1 MRHRLVLLIVAV
13 LCGCASPDVLLLGE
27 QHDAPAH
34 QAQQLRVV
42 EELAGRGQLA
52 ALALEMAEQGR
63 TTAGLAAT
71 ATQEQ
76 VRAALAWDDAGW
88 PWAAYAPAVMAAV
101 RAGVPVVGANLPRA
115 RMRAAMNDET
125 LDRLLAEPALAAQ
138 REAIRAGHCGLLPE
152 SQIAPMTRIQIA
164 RDRAMAEVLDRAAS
178 RGKTVVLISGAG
190 HADPAL
196 GVPRYLPAN
205 RRVHSLIL
213 PAQPPQ
219 RDYCEQ
225 LRR

>member
-1 MRHRLVLLIVAV
+1 MRHRVVLLIIAA
-13 LCGCASPDVLLLGE
+13 LCGCASPDVMLLGE
-27 QHDAPAH
+27 QHDAAEH
-34 QAQQLRVV
+34 HIRQARMVQ
-42 EELAGRGQLA
+42 ELAARGHLA
-52 ALALEMAEQGR
+52 ALAIEMAEQGR
-63 TTAGLAAT
+63 TTVGLPVDAT
-71 ATQEQ
+71 EEQ
-76 VRAALAWDDAGW
+76 VRAALAWDDTGW
-88 PWAAYAPAVMAAV
+88 PWTAYAPSIMAAV
-101 RAGVPVVGANLPRA
+101 RAGAPVVGANLPRSQ
-115 RMRAAMNDET
+115 MRAAMADEK
-125 LDRLLAEPALAAQ
+125 LDALLAAPALAAQ

-164 RDRAMAEVLDRAAS
+164 RDRAMAATLDQAAS

-196 GVPRYLPAN
+196 GVPQHLRAN
-205 RRVHSLIL
+205 RRVQSIVL

>member
-27 QHDAPAH
+27 QHDAPTH

-42 EELAGRGQLA
+42 EGLAGRGQLA

-115 RMRAAMNDET
+115 RMRAAMGDEA

-138 REAIRAGHCGLLPE
+138 REAIRAGHCGMLPE

-196 GVPRYLPAN
+196 GVPQYLPAK
-205 RRVHSLIL
+205 RRVQSLIL